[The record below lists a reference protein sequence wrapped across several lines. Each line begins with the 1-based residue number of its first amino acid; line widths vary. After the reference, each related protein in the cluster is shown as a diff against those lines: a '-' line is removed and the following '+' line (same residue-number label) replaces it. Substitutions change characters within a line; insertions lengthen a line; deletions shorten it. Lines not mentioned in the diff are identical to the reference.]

1 MLLDLQNS
9 RKTESVVCRELVV
22 FLGFTNYYREFLLDF
37 VKMTAG
43 LNAVKAK
50 KIIEWNE
57 NQVHCFNSVK
67 TIFTQAPCQA
77 SPDFSVH
84 SNFYLICGLQQ
95 FDLFFNSVHLFY
107 L

>member
-1 MLLDLQNS
+1 M
-9 RKTESVVCRELVV
+9 

-84 SNFYLICGLQQ
+84 SK
-95 FDLFFNSVHLFY
+95 LFIFTIDFSKVAVGAVLSQKERERTVFRG
-107 L
+107 